1 MKNNLI
7 YLILIVI
14 FSSCSKPEPRKPII
28 RKTSSFMTESVERNR
43 ALNNME
49 EDLLKQKMEKDGR
62 FDYINSEYGFWYY
75 YMVKDT
81 LNNKF
86 ATTGDEVIF
95 SYEVRTLNDS
105 IIYSKE
111 ELGIQNYL
119 VDKEELITGLQE
131 GIKLMKEGETV
142 VFLFPSYKAYGYTG
156 NERVRSNEPLIY
168 TVNLKEIIN
177 KNK

>member
-62 FDYINSEYGFWYY
+62 LDYINSEYGFWYY

-81 LNNKF
+81 LSNKF